1 MSGQGGSRLGDAAG
15 AKAAEVEPKHCYS
28 ECSYPV
34 LLAVINVAFSQVHSC
49 WVPQMILSAFLFFL
63 LGRAADLTV
72 HLVQKEVAAIKYS
85 NLGSSVVFSFVFT
98 KAAIASSLSFLVLTV
113 TKERV

>member
-72 HLVQKEVAAIKYS
+72 HLVQKEVAAIK
-85 NLGSSVVFSFVFT
+85 
-98 KAAIASSLSFLVLTV
+98 I
-113 TKERV
+113 